1 MTSTSNAEI
10 RNGICFVTLAGEF
23 DRSNLEGL
31 AREIQLCLATAS
43 SVLFDFGAV
52 TFING
57 AVMALLHD
65 VLERL
70 GKGGWLGVARPLP
83 RIEKLF
89 GVAGLTDLPN
99 FRVFATLKE
108 ALEVIDQA

>member
-1 MTSTSNAEI
+1 MTSTAEI
-10 RNGICFVTLAGEF
+10 RHGTCFVTLAGEF
-23 DRSNLEGL
+23 DRANVEEL
-31 AREIQLCLATAS
+31 AAEIETCLKEAS

-70 GKGGWLGVARPLP
+70 GDGGWLGVARPLP
-83 RIEKLF
+83 EIERLL
-89 GVAGLTDLPN
+89 GVAGLCDVPN
-99 FRVFATLKE
+99 FRIFSTLKE
-108 ALEVIDQA
+108 ALEVVDRG

>member
-1 MTSTSNAEI
+1 MTSAAEI
-10 RNGICFVTLAGEF
+10 RNGTCFVTLKGEF
-23 DRSNLEGL
+23 DRSDVGAL
-31 AREIQLCLATAS
+31 AEEIETCLASAS

-52 TFING
+52 TFIDG

-70 GKGGWLGVARPLP
+70 GEQGWLGVAKPSP

-89 GVAGLTDLPN
+89 GVAGLTSLPN
-99 FRVFATLKE
+99 FRIFSTLEE
-108 ALEVIDQA
+108 ALEVIDRG